1 MARIAA
7 NIKQD
12 PQFKALVAALGSEEK
27 AKVAYDRLHPAVPEV
42 DPRIQSLLD
51 AGFTEEQAAKAL
63 EEQSPEAPAEPA
75 KLAPVTPLS
84 SKERAEA
91 LVSDK
96 GFEYTKGRVY
106 GGPSLAEAIVR
117 VHKTGKPEIVAS
129 SGVGRTKGVLVY
141 KEDSGDVALQNLTK
155 A

>member
-7 NIKQD
+7 KIKQD

-27 AKVAYDRLHPAVPEV
+27 AKIAFDRLRPAAPEV
-42 DPRIQSLLD
+42 DPRVQTLLD
-51 AGFTEEQAAKAL
+51 AGFTEEQAEKAL
-63 EEQSPEAPAEPA
+63 AEQDAPAEPA

-84 SKERAEA
+84 SKDRAEA
-91 LVSDK
+91 LVSEK

-117 VHKTGKPEIVAS
+117 VHKTGKPEIVTS
-129 SGVGRTKGVLVY
+129 SGVGRTKAVLVY
-141 KEDSGDVALQNLTK
+141 KEDSGDVALQNLT
-155 A
+155 AS